1 MTFFGRRGNGA
12 AAPPAAAANGDH
24 PRASEA
30 EPADAARLLAA
41 RLDASRAA
49 LDRRLE
55 RLTREAR
62 EKTGRRISL
71 TPLMLIPEPCWRGRY
86 GKFLLQALELSPYD
100 PWNVAA
106 LPTLPADAVAIEA
119 PPHPGGPTPQDIHA
133 VNEAITE
140 IKRGYHEGRE
150 QMEWTNDPADLVAA
164 HQRAIDQIKGLA
176 ADRLTALYPQEEE
189 DAAPAGAEATS

>member
-1 MTFFGRRGNGA
+1 MTFFGRRIDGA
-12 AAPPAAAANGDH
+12 AAQPAAAANGDRPH
-24 PRASEA
+24 SG
-30 EPADAARLLAA
+30 EPEPGDAARLLAA

-49 LDRRLE
+49 LDHRLA
-55 RLTREAR
+55 RLTREAT

-71 TPLMLIPEPCWRGRY
+71 KPLMLIPEPCWRGRY

-106 LPTLPADAVAIEA
+106 LPALPADAVAIEA
-119 PPHPGGPTPQDIHA
+119 PPHPGDPTPQDVHA
-133 VNEAITE
+133 VNATIAE

-164 HQRAIDQIKGLA
+164 HQRAVDQVRGLA
-176 ADRLTALYPQEEE
+176 ADRLTALYPQVEE
-189 DAAPAGAEATS
+189 DAAPGGAGATP

>member
-1 MTFFGRRGNGA
+1 MTFFGRRISDVA
-12 AAPPAAAANGDH
+12 AHPAAADGDRPH
-24 PRASEA
+24 SG
-30 EPADAARLLAA
+30 EPESCDAARLLAA

-62 EKTGRRISL
+62 ETTGRRISL

-106 LPTLPADAVAIEA
+106 LPALPADAVAIEA
-119 PPHPGGPTPQDIHA
+119 PPHPGAPTPQDVHA
-133 VNEAITE
+133 VNDAIAD

-150 QMEWTNDPADLVAA
+150 QMEWTNDPADVVAA
-164 HQRAIDQIKGLA
+164 HQRAVDQVKGLA
-176 ADRLTALYPQEEE
+176 ADRLTALYPQVEE
-189 DAAPAGAEATS
+189 DAAPAGADATP